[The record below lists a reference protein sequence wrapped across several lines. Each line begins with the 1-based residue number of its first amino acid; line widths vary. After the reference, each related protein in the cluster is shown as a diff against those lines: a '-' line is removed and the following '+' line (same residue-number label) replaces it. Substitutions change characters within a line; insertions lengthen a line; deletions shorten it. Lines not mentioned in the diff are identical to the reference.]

1 MKAEK
6 LYFPEKIASRMTNRE
21 LEIEITRMAKSL
33 NKYLKSTAIYKQ
45 SDYIK
50 LLKHSEKGLFK
61 AVTVGKKRKRK
72 VTIFKWGTSGMKKDD
87 LIKRYG
93 MLVKAT
99 KEARRSI
106 SNAKGIDTL
115 HERLTKKGY
124 NVDKRTLVKAI
135 VTMRESGLVEYED
148 SERVLNGILDYIVD
162 IGENVFNPDM
172 IIDKIQQYIENQ
184 AKNQAEISTKDF
196 FEKLRKEQTG

>member
-1 MKAEK
+1 MKAK
-6 LYFPEKIASRMTNRE
+6 NLYYPEKIASHMTNRE
-21 LEIEITRMAKSL
+21 LESEITRMAKSL
-33 NKYLKSTAIYKQ
+33 NKYLKSTALYKQ
-45 SDYIK
+45 PEYIK

-72 VTIFKWGTSGMKKDD
+72 VTVFKWGTSGMNKDA

-93 MLVKAT
+93 LLVKAT
-99 KEARRSI
+99 KEARRSQ

-115 HERLTKKGY
+115 HERLTEKGY

-135 VTMRESGLVEYED
+135 VTMRESGLLEYED
-148 SERVLNGILDYIVD
+148 SERVLNGIMDYIVD
-162 IGENVFNPDM
+162 IGEKGFDPD
-172 IIDKIQQYIENQ
+172 IIVDEIENYIENQ

-196 FEKLRKEQTG
+196 FEKLRKEQSD

>member
-1 MKAEK
+1 MKAK
-6 LYFPEKIASRMTNRE
+6 SLYYPEKIASRMTNRE

-33 NKYLKSTAIYKQ
+33 NKYLKSTALYKQ
-45 SDYIK
+45 PEYIK
-50 LLKHSEKGLFK
+50 VLKHREKGIFK
-61 AVTVGKKRKRK
+61 TVTVGKKLKRK
-72 VTIFKWGTSGMKKDD
+72 VTVFKWGTSGMNKDA

-99 KEARRSI
+99 KEARRSL

-115 HERLTKKGY
+115 HERLTEKGY
-124 NVDKRTLVKAI
+124 NVDKKTLVKAI
-135 VTMRESGLVEYED
+135 ISMRESGLLDYED

-162 IGENVFNPDM
+162 IGGKNFSPDM
-172 IIDKIQQYIENQ
+172 IIDEIQQYIEKQ
-184 AKNQAEISTKDF
+184 SKNQAEISTKDF

>member
-21 LEIEITRMAKSL
+21 LKIEITRMAKSL
-33 NKYLKSTAIYKQ
+33 NKYLKSTALYKQ
-45 SDYIK
+45 PEYIK
-50 LLKHSEKGLFK
+50 VLKHREKEIFK
-61 AVTVGKKRKRK
+61 TVTVGKKRKRK
-72 VTIFKWGTSGMKKDD
+72 VTVFKWGTSGMNKDA

-93 MLVKAT
+93 MLIKTT

-115 HERLTKKGY
+115 HERLTEKGY
-124 NVDKRTLVKAI
+124 NVDKKTLVKAI
-135 VTMRESGLVEYED
+135 TSMRESGLLEYED

-162 IGENVFNPDM
+162 IGEKDFSPDM
-172 IIDKIQQYIENQ
+172 IIDEIQHYIEKQ
-184 AKNQAEISTKDF
+184 SKNQAEISTKDF
-196 FEKLRKEQTG
+196 FEKLRKEQAG